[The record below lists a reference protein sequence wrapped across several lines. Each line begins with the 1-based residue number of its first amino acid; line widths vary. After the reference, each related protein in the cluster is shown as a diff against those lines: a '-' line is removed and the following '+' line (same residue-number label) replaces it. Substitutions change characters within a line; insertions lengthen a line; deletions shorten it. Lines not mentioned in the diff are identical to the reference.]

1 MNDDSDTKVFEYDEI
16 RTKPRKSGLDAKFPF
31 FIVVAL
37 VVAVIAVIVFA
48 MVVAK
53 RTQRDKAKGT
63 MEASYTR
70 RASAMARE
78 ITEPVQIIPPPKFRH
93 VIFRLGDDEIF
104 RFTYQD
110 DGDLRYSFEVREG
123 AR

>member
-1 MNDDSDTKVFEYDEI
+1 MNDDSDTKVFEYDAI
-16 RTKPRKSGLDAKFPF
+16 RERSKKSRLGMSFLLHIAITVAVLVA
-31 FIVVAL
+31 IVFAL
-37 VVAVIAVIVFA
+37 VVL
-48 MVVAK
+48 AK

-63 MEASYTR
+63 MEASYIH
-70 RASAMARE
+70 RAPVRARE
-78 ITEPVQIIPPPKFRH
+78 VIETMEIKPPPKFRH

-123 AR
+123 GR